1 MANGKFVTYYRVS
14 TQKQGQSGLGL
25 EAQEQAV
32 LNYLN
37 GGEWELIQKFV
48 EVETGKGSDALDRR
62 PQLKAALEMC
72 KKQKATLLIAVL
84 DRLGRNVHFI
94 SGLMESGIDF
104 VSVES
109 PNDSPFML
117 HVKAAVAE
125 EEGRKISAR
134 TKAAL
139 QAAKVR
145 GAVLGK
151 AGAANLKPN
160 IEARKQAA
168 DAFAGKLKGNIEG
181 MKARGLTQRAMVA
194 EMNMLGIK
202 SAKGGEWSLIQLQRV
217 MNRVV

>member
-1 MANGKFVTYYRVS
+1 MANGKYIAYYRVS

-25 EAQEQAV
+25 EAQQAAV
-32 LNYLN
+32 TNYLN
-37 GGEWELIQKFV
+37 GGQWELVNEFI
-48 EVETGKGSDALDRR
+48 EVETGKGADALDRR
-62 PQLKAALEMC
+62 PQLKAAIEAC
-72 KKQKATLLIAVL
+72 RKQKATLVIAVL

-104 VSVES
+104 ISVES

-139 QAAKVR
+139 QAAKAR
-145 GAVLGK
+145 GVVLGA

-160 IEARKQAA
+160 IEQRQQAA
-168 DAFAGKLKGNIEG
+168 DEFAGNLKGVIEG
-181 MKARGLTQRAMVA
+181 MKARGLTQRAMCEELNAV
-194 EMNMLGIK
+194 GIPT
-202 SAKGGEWSLIQLQRV
+202 ARGGRWSQIQLQRIIA
-217 MNRVV
+217 RF

>member
-1 MANGKFVTYYRVS
+1 MANGKFIAYYRVS

-32 LNYLN
+32 LTYLN
-37 GGEWELIQKFV
+37 GGEWDLVQKFV

-139 QAAKVR
+139 QAAKAR
-145 GAVLGK
+145 GAGCRRRC
-151 AGAANLKPN
+151 KP
-160 IEARKQAA
+160 ET
-168 DAFAGKLKGNIEG
+168 EH
-181 MKARGLTQRAMVA
+181 
-194 EMNMLGIK
+194 
-202 SAKGGEWSLIQLQRV
+202 
-217 MNRVV
+217 